1 MHGGALGVLGS
12 GHEGQGSSLR
22 GMSAYHEDILV
33 QLRQEF
39 DVGHRQLRTVLHL
52 HSSNAHEIQGVKDTG
67 MARSA
72 Q

>member
-1 MHGGALGVLGS
+1 
-12 GHEGQGSSLR
+12 
-22 GMSAYHEDILV
+22 MSAYHEDILV